1 VRPIQRD
8 RRATRNYQRALDKL
22 GHLNEFEPAAPEA
35 EEQSHLEPG
44 SPPLRATRVVPS
56 DEYPDEPAPAAAA
69 ERDGTLP
76 PPRVTEPA
84 VVIRPD
90 ARPGD
95 PGSERHRDPRLE
107 ERRLRAARPSAAPP
121 VAPPLAPSSTPLVFG
136 DPSLTL
142 PLPSAPP
149 SSTPPVFGEPPFTPT
164 PAPPSSTSPA
174 LGDTSPTAP
183 LSPGSS
189 PPTSPTP
196 LVINDYSLSS
206 PAAGE
211 GSLTPFLGGRS
222 STLSRSPLGR
232 VPGLASPRPAHLR
245 SRHRRGRRPVVLG
258 VGAVVV
264 AIGAAAG
271 VYTLTDNTPSH
282 AATPPVSKPAPKTR
296 VTLPVTTTVPAPT
309 TTAPPAFSLVSN
321 VGGTATYQVAAAA
334 PITLRATGPCWVDA
348 HQANSS
354 GASVFTATMAAGQ
367 TQTLTA
373 PVWIRLGAPA
383 AVAIEVNGTT
393 LTTPAT
399 GGAPLDVELQ

>member
-56 DEYPDEPAPAAAA
+56 DEYPDDPAPVAAA
-69 ERDGTLP
+69 EPDRSLP

-90 ARPGD
+90 ARPRD
-95 PGSERHRDPRLE
+95 PASERHREPRLD
-107 ERRLRAARPSAAPP
+107 ERRLRAVRPSAAPP
-121 VAPPLAPSSTPLVFG
+121 LAPPLAPSSTPLVFG
-136 DPSLTL
+136 DPSLVPPPA
-142 PLPSAPP
+142 PLAPP
-149 SSTPPVFGEPPFTPT
+149 SSTPPVLGAASPSSASPAFEDSSFTPPP
-164 PAPPSSTSPA
+164 PAPPTSSA
-174 LGDTSPTAP
+174 
-183 LSPGSS
+183 
-189 PPTSPTP
+189 P
-196 LVINDYSLSS
+196 LVINDYSLSR
-206 PAAGE
+206 PASAE
-211 GSLTPFLGGRS
+211 SSLAPPFPVGRS
-222 STLSRSPLGR
+222 SMLARSPLGR
-232 VPGLASPRPAHLR
+232 LPGLASPRPAHLR
-245 SRHRRGRRPVVLG
+245 HRRRRSRRPLALG
-258 VGAVVV
+258 AGAVIV

-271 VYTLTDNTPSH
+271 VYTLTNNTPSH
-282 AATPPVSKPAPKTR
+282 AAAPPVSKPAPKTR
-296 VTLPVTTTVPAPT
+296 VTLPVTTTTVPAPT

-321 VGGTATYQVAAAA
+321 VDGTATYQVAAAA

-383 AVAIEVNGTT
+383 ALSIEVNGTT